1 MKKPP
6 PKKMGGSQAKCPRS
20 SGQAAPVK
28 PHKQAGATKSN
39 KTVKRTSS
47 LLKRN
52 WRVIK
57 DIWSTAYHDLMFVGN
72 SALWITI
79 KHHDELI
86 QIILLLVIMFLEYR
100 LHARF
105 LLPHN

>member
-1 MKKPP
+1 
-6 PKKMGGSQAKCPRS
+6 
-20 SGQAAPVK
+20 
-28 PHKQAGATKSN
+28 
-39 KTVKRTSS
+39 
-47 LLKRN
+47 
-52 WRVIK
+52 
-57 DIWSTAYHDLMFVGN
+57 MFVGN